1 MSTSKAK
8 KRKLDFMEARDGWTK
23 PKRIKK
29 ASLVD
34 ENEFVSGLFDNDAQL
49 YAKRCLEQLEQELKC
64 NGCTDVTDVDVVLL
78 FLLPVLE
85 HIREMTNQAI
95 NLHNMTVDS
104 LEQYEM
110 VQFMAILLL
119 SHYSRYSF
127 KVEKLR
133 RKLNATTTIGDF
145 TKNICEKLLGWA
157 EAKMPADKII
167 RPTAV
172 IHAANA
178 VHDQPEN
185 VLDWVFAGKKVS
197 EMREQARKESRNKKK
212 VFNDD
217 NDGFKAMRLDRRLGH
232 VPVRTHGNF
241 QKVCAMCNVSRKW
254 TECFICGV
262 TLCCNGDKAESSCF
276 MDFHVNQQLN

>member
-23 PKRIKK
+23 PKCIKK

-64 NGCTDVTDVDVVLL
+64 NGCTDVTDVDVVLF

-127 KVEKLR
+127 KVVIKDLNERNFITPTLERLR
-133 RKLNATTTIGDF
+133 WI
-145 TKNICEKLLGWA
+145 
-157 EAKMPADKII
+157 
-167 RPTAV
+167 
-172 IHAANA
+172 
-178 VHDQPEN
+178 
-185 VLDWVFAGKKVS
+185 
-197 EMREQARKESRNKKK
+197 
-212 VFNDD
+212 
-217 NDGFKAMRLDRRLGH
+217 
-232 VPVRTHGNF
+232 
-241 QKVCAMCNVSRKW
+241 QKHMM
-254 TECFICGV
+254 
-262 TLCCNGDKAESSCF
+262 L
-276 MDFHVNQQLN
+276 

>member
-1 MSTSKAK
+1 
-8 KRKLDFMEARDGWTK
+8 
-23 PKRIKK
+23 
-29 ASLVD
+29 
-34 ENEFVSGLFDNDAQL
+34 
-49 YAKRCLEQLEQELKC
+49 
-64 NGCTDVTDVDVVLL
+64 
-78 FLLPVLE
+78 
-85 HIREMTNQAI
+85 
-95 NLHNMTVDS
+95 
-104 LEQYEM
+104 
-110 VQFMAILLL
+110 
-119 SHYSRYSF
+119 
-127 KVEKLR
+127 
-133 RKLNATTTIGDF
+133 LNATTTIGDF